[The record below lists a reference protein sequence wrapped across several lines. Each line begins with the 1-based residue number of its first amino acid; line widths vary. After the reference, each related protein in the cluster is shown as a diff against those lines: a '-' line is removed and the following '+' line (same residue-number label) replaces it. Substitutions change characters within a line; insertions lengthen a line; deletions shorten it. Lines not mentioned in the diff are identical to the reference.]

1 MKSSDPIRSPWQTP
15 GLSHYL
21 IVGLVSLSVIWL
33 VLLRREVT
41 PAATLFPVLVG
52 ILGITIRWRLAP
64 AILLATLALCLKL
77 EYPVRSEGSF
87 RLTDFV
93 LCGATLA
100 YLMAQYRLQSL
111 MDHIFPIDSRRREG
125 PPRWHV
131 GFLSLRYQ
139 PEIAKER
146 RPAKLVSREE
156 IGMLILGSGL
166 WAALAQAGWNWF
178 PSSWGNPGFPPH
190 VWRAILL
197 TWIGGACLYVV
208 FSLLH
213 YWSRRHMTVDE
224 AMLFLQDEFWKET
237 RGEQRRINRWRAW
250 ARIRQERKDKDLRP

>member
-1 MKSSDPIRSPWQTP
+1 MKKPDPIRSVWHTP

-21 IVGLVSLSVIWL
+21 IVGLVSLSLIWL
-33 VLLRREVT
+33 VLMQREVT

-64 AILLATLALCLKL
+64 VVMLATLAVCLKL
-77 EYPVRSEGSF
+77 EFRVAGEGTF
-87 RLTDFV
+87 RITDFI

-125 PPRWHV
+125 PPRWQV
-131 GFLSLRYQ
+131 GFLSLHFQ

-146 RPAKLVSREE
+146 RSPKLVSREE
-156 IGMLILGSGL
+156 IGMLIIASGL
-166 WAALAQAGWNWF
+166 WAALAQACWNVF
-178 PSSWGNPGFPPH
+178 PSGWGNPGFPPP

-197 TWIGGACLYVV
+197 TWIVATSLYVI
-208 FSLLH
+208 FSFLH
-213 YWSRRHMTVDE
+213 YWSRRNMTADE
-224 AMLFLQDEFWKET
+224 AMLFLQDELWKET
-237 RGEQRRINRWRAW
+237 RGEQRRINRWRVW
-250 ARIRQERKDKDLRP
+250 ARLRQKRNENDIPL